1 MAAAFQLSGAEV
13 RYGDR
18 LVLSGVNLLVAEGQR
33 VALIGKS
40 GAGKS
45 TLLKLMFEQRRDS
58 ALVPQDLGLVRTLS
72 VFHNVYMGRLH
83 RHPGWYNLL
92 NLALPRRKEIAAVG
106 TLVDRL
112 GMSEKL
118 FAPVGELSGGQQQR
132 TAVARALY
140 RGSDTFIGDEPVSAV
155 DAEQSR
161 SLLGA
166 IVAAHRTV
174 VVALHDVALAL
185 AFSDRIVGLRDGR
198 ITLDEPSVG
207 LKPEDLAPVYQ
218 A

>member
-1 MAAAFQLSGAEV
+1 MPTAFQLSGAEV

-18 LVLSGVNLLVAEGQR
+18 LVLSGVNLVIREGQR

-92 NLALPRRKEIAAVG
+92 NLASPRTRELAAVRSV
-106 TLVDRL
+106 LDRL
-112 GMSEKL
+112 DMAEKL
-118 FAPVGELSGGQQQR
+118 FSPVGELSGGQQQR

-155 DAEQSR
+155 DSEQSR
-161 SLLGA
+161 SMLHVITG
-166 IVAAHRTV
+166 AHRTV

-185 AFSDRIVGLRDGR
+185 AFSDRVVGLRDGR
-198 ITLDEPSVG
+198 ITLDEPSLS

-218 A
+218 S

>member
-1 MAAAFQLSGAEV
+1 MPTAFQLAGAEV

-18 LVLSGVNLLVAEGQR
+18 LVLSGVNLVIREGQR

-92 NLALPRRKEIAAVG
+92 NLALPRAKELAAVR
-106 TLVDRL
+106 TVLDRL
-112 GMSEKL
+112 DMAEKL
-118 FAPVGELSGGQQQR
+118 FSPVGELSGGQQQR

-155 DAEQSR
+155 DSEQSR
-161 SLLGA
+161 SMLTVITG
-166 IVAAHRTV
+166 AHRTV

-185 AFSDRIVGLRDGR
+185 AFSDRVVGLRDGR
-198 ITLDEPSVG
+198 ITLDESSRG
-207 LKPEDLAPVYQ
+207 LRPEDLAPVYQ
-218 A
+218 T